1 MAIVPPTGGN
11 TLRAALKAR
20 GWSYSR
26 LAAELRRQA
35 IREAVT
41 VPKHESL
48 VTLITRW
55 VNNRQQPDDFYR
67 GLLSRSLGLP
77 EGELFEEAPRAAELA
92 AGAEPWLLA
101 RALDASAVG
110 GRSLDL
116 LEAAVADYAR
126 RYPSAAPAELLGPV
140 REHYRHAVRLL
151 AGPLRITHRRRL
163 SGVAGVLAGLA
174 GSLSFDLQDQARAA
188 AYFQVA
194 RQAAEEAEDRDLGA
208 WALATWSL
216 MPTYNGDHAE
226 AWRLI
231 EAAQAAG
238 GRELSPTRRAWL
250 AALEAKAHAGLGDA
264 KRSTAALVRAERAL
278 GNLPAAAGNRLG
290 TDFFD
295 APRLVGFRGAS
306 HLLLRQPKAAR
317 QALAEVLALR
327 SATDV
332 KGRSLARLDLAAAH
346 IQEREVEQ
354 ACAAVVEALTI
365 PAAQRV
371 DPIRRRGR
379 AVLFDLAPWDTYR
392 AVRDLREQVTPMLAS

>member
-1 MAIVPPTGGN
+1 MAVVPPTGGN
-11 TLRAALKAR
+11 TLRAALKGR

-26 LAAELRRQA
+26 LATELRRQA

-67 GLLSRSLGLP
+67 GLLSRTLGLP
-77 EGELFEEAPRAAELA
+77 EGELFEETPRASELA

-101 RALDASAVG
+101 RALDTSAVG

-116 LEAAVADYAR
+116 LEAAVAEFAR

-140 REHYRHAVRLL
+140 REHYRDAVRLL
-151 AGPLRITHRRRL
+151 AGPLRVAHRRRL
-163 SGVAGVLAGLA
+163 SAVASVLAGLA
-174 GSLSFDLQDQARAA
+174 GSLSFDLQDQARAT

-226 AWRLI
+226 ALRLI
-231 EAAQAAG
+231 QAAG

-250 AALEAKAHAGLGDA
+250 AALEAKAYAGLGDA
-264 KRSTAALVRAERAL
+264 KRSAAALVRAERAL
-278 GNLPAAAGNRLG
+278 ARPPAAGSRLG

-295 APRLVGFRGAS
+295 VPRLVGFRGAS
-306 HLLLRQPKAAR
+306 HLLLDEPKAAR

-327 SATDV
+327 SPTDV

-379 AVLFDLAPWDTYR
+379 AVLVDLAPWNDQR
-392 AVRDLREQVTPMLAS
+392 AVRDVREQVEPMLAS